1 VTIESF
7 NAWKIRF
14 DREVSLRRTRGDE
27 EKLKAMTAKE
37 KEEFKRIAVRLTG
50 EHVSPFSAVVTN
62 PSPSRT
68 SAF

>member
-1 VTIESF
+1 MTIESF

-14 DREVSLRRTRGDE
+14 DREVSLRRRREDE

-37 KEEFKRIAVRLTG
+37 KEEFKKIAVRLTG
-50 EHVSPFSAVVTN
+50 ERVSPFSAVVTN